1 MRGLLRWIGGLLLG
15 ACAGVALAAPPA
27 ATSSPT
33 CQGTFLNPITD
44 VCWSCMFPIKVG
56 GVALLSMGQEDTG
69 GSGGNPFCFCTGPGL
84 PTAGIKVEFWE
95 PARLFEAVRKPHCY
109 PSLGGVVLDPGVTAP
124 SHNQKRI
131 ADGEQALSF
140 YQAHWYTNPI
150 MYWLEVIADDPC
162 LEQGSFDLAYAT
174 EFDPLWND
182 TVLSFVLA
190 PESALFANPLAKAAC
205 AADCVSATMGF
216 PLNTLFW
223 CVGCQGSMYPLT
235 GYVAQHVGGVQAS
248 ALLAARMANKLH
260 KQGLMWAGSGDS
272 GLCGFYPQLLM
283 DKTNYKMQLTYP
295 VPQTAKIDG
304 RCCQPIGR
312 TTVDYGAGKEI
323 PYIGED
329 FAYQVFRKRS
339 CCSGSAVWQTV
350 NP

>member
-1 MRGLLRWIGGLLLG
+1 M
-15 ACAGVALAAPPA
+15 
-27 ATSSPT
+27 
-33 CQGTFLNPITD
+33 
-44 VCWSCMFPIKVG
+44 
-56 GVALLSMGQEDTG
+56 
-69 GSGGNPFCFCTGPGL
+69 
-84 PTAGIKVEFWE
+84 
-95 PARLFEAVRKPHCY
+95 
-109 PSLGGVVLDPGVTAP
+109 
-124 SHNQKRI
+124 
-131 ADGEQALSF
+131 
-140 YQAHWYTNPI
+140 
-150 MYWLEVIADDPC
+150 
-162 LEQGSFDLAYAT
+162 
-174 EFDPLWND
+174 
-182 TVLSFVLA
+182 LSFVLA

-205 AADCVSATMGF
+205 AADCVAATAGF

-304 RCCQPIGR
+304 KCCQPIGR

-329 FAYQVFRKRS
+329 FAFQVFRKRS